1 MTLYAISAVLIF
13 CACIIESFRKHGTVK
28 WVDLARGTA
37 TAAVLALPTMLPL
50 WVFLICAFDPKRE
63 TSK

>member
-13 CACIIESFRKHGTVK
+13 CTCIIESFRKHGTVK
-28 WVDLARGTA
+28 WADLARGTA
-37 TAAVLALPTMLPL
+37 MAAVLALPTMLPL
-50 WVFLICAFDPKRE
+50 LIFLICTFDLKRE

>member
-13 CACIIESFRKHGTVK
+13 CTCIIESFRKHGMVK
-28 WVDLARGTA
+28 WVNLARGTA
-37 TAAVLALPTMLPL
+37 MAAVLALPTMLPL
-50 WVFLICAFDPKRE
+50 LIFLVCAFDLKRK

>member
-28 WVDLARGTA
+28 WVNLARGTA
-37 TAAVLALPTMLPL
+37 VAAVLALPTVLPL
-50 WVFLICAFDPKRE
+50 LIFLICAFDLKLE
-63 TSK
+63 ASK